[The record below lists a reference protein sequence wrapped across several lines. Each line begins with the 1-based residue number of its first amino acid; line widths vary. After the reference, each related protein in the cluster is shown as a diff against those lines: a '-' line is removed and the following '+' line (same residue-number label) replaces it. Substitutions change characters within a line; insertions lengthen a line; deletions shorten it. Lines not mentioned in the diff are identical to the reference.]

1 MHLSRA
7 SLRTLTSSCKTVLP
21 ISHSSKALPTMH
33 LTTIHPRIII
43 CVSSLWVGIPF
54 RAVSQVFL
62 SPCLTLNLWNT
73 LRIDS
78 YWFSV
83 TPPFF
88 QLLEIPIQKTN
99 QLISSSSSER
109 EQEYV
114 LPKRRRGRHTQRGA
128 APSAAAICTSSECR
142 RPASLPASQPCC
154 PILPPSRSEDHRIS
168 RATQR
173 PWLPLQNQWHHD
185 ARYKLLFHLIRS
197 KGVWK
202 RKLTSL
208 SWKGQ
213 RFVLPLK
220 FPANW
225 ILCQLYKGAFHKI
238 NVSVWKI
245 LLRRGCWLTSE
256 NEKGNRFFFFFYL
269 IQHNNR
275 YQYLQ
280 IRVYGYGKWGTFF
293 HSASS
298 LFNAVFSLFISG
310 FNDFQAV
317 FGNAPRATNNA
328 YNSQPLTYSNTQTN
342 YNPPGAYNS
351 TQNNYNTAPP
361 TFSNA
366 QPTGYNTGNTYNN
379 PTAAANNYNNY
390 GAPFL
395 SAQQLMQPPP
405 PTPQQGPPTALQPRR
420 WSWKKG
426 HKCYARYWED
436 QNVSVWPL

>member
-99 QLISSSSSER
+99 QLIYSSSSER

-114 LPKRRRGRHTQRGA
+114 LPKRRGGRHTQRGA

-256 NEKGNRFFFFFYL
+256 NEKGNRFFFFFTWYNIIIGTNTSKYEYMVTESGVLFSTQHLRYSTLYFRYL
-269 IQHNNR
+269 FQDSMTSKR
-275 YQYLQ
+275 YSAMLLVLQ
-280 IRVYGYGKWGTFF
+280 ITLITRNLLPTATLRLTTILRVLITARKTITTLPLP
-293 HSASS
+293 HSAMHSLLATTQATPTTTRRQRQITTTTMVHPSCLRSS
-298 LFNAVFSLFISG
+298 SCNLHRLPRNRDLPQLSNLVGGHGKKAINAML
-310 FNDFQAV
+310 
-317 FGNAPRATNNA
+317 AT
-328 YNSQPLTYSNTQTN
+328 
-342 YNPPGAYNS
+342 GKIR
-351 TQNNYNTAPP
+351 
-361 TFSNA
+361 
-366 QPTGYNTGNTYNN
+366 
-379 PTAAANNYNNY
+379 
-390 GAPFL
+390 
-395 SAQQLMQPPP
+395 M
-405 PTPQQGPPTALQPRR
+405 
-420 WSWKKG
+420 
-426 HKCYARYWED
+426 
-436 QNVSVWPL
+436 